1 MLSKNIEAASRII
14 TEAAKAG
21 AKMVFLPE
29 TSDFLTDNV
38 EEAIS
43 LIKPLAQSEFVQ
55 GVRGKAKESG
65 VWVSVTVHE
74 SVRALPRIIIIISRS
89 GIQIPM
95 LTFTLTS
102 SVLKESRPETRV

>member
-1 MLSKNIEAASRII
+1 MSKNIEATSRII
-14 TEAAKAG
+14 TDAAKAG

-43 LIKPLAQSEFVQ
+43 LTKPLAQSEFVQ

-74 SVRALPRIIIIISRS
+74 SVRALPGIIIISRS
-89 GIQIPM
+89 GI
-95 LTFTLTS
+95 
-102 SVLKESRPETRV
+102 